1 MTMHRTATFLAALTM
16 LALTTIGAGAHARLE
31 SASPRVGSTVK
42 AAPREVTLTFT
53 QKLEPAFSRI
63 EVRDA
68 NNARV
73 DTGKATVSKT
83 NPVVM
88 TIAVKPLK
96 AGTYRVFWHALSV
109 DTHMTEGSF
118 SFTVEGTPSE

>member
-1 MTMHRTATFLAALTM
+1 MHRITILFAALAFLMLTATLAD
-16 LALTTIGAGAHARLE
+16 AHARLE
-31 SASPRVGSTVK
+31 QASPRVGSTVK
-42 AAPREVTLTFT
+42 AAPRDVTLTFS

-68 NNARV
+68 SGARV

-83 NPVVM
+83 NPVEM

-118 SFTVEGTPSE
+118 SFQVDSGQAE

>member
-1 MTMHRTATFLAALTM
+1 MTMHRLTIFLAALASLL
-16 LALTTIGAGAHARLE
+16 LATTLAEAHAHLDH
-31 SASPRVGSTVK
+31 ASPRVGSTVK

-68 NNARV
+68 SGARV
-73 DTGKATVSKT
+73 DTGKATFSKT
-83 NPVVM
+83 NPVEM
-88 TIAVKPLK
+88 QIAVKPLK

-109 DTHMTEGSF
+109 DTHMTEGNF
-118 SFTVEGTPSE
+118 SFRVGDETAQ